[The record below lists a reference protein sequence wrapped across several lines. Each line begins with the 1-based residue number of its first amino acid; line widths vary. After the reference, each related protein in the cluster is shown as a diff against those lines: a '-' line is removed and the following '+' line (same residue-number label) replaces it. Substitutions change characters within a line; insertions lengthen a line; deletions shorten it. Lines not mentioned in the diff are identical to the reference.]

1 MHNSLHPSRQM
12 FLDEIKGKESQI
24 DEIFLCFNYPKDPT
38 HPRDKRVYDKN
49 TGGTLLDLGIY
60 CF

>member
-1 MHNSLHPSRQM
+1 M